1 MSSSWKALL
10 AYLYTQ
16 EISFA
21 SLKSN
26 RISRTADKDACSPK
40 SMYRLAV
47 KVRNPGFKARFLL
60 TSHQADLGNLK
71 EMAFESIRSQLTPS
85 NIVAEVFSKFTHR
98 YVLEFM
104 LIRVTNSCT

>member
-1 MSSSWKALL
+1 MSPSWKTFL

-26 RISRTADKDACSPK
+26 RTPRIADKDACSPK

-47 KVRNPGFKARFLL
+47 KVSNLGFKARFLL
-60 TSHQADLGNLK
+60 TSH
-71 EMAFESIRSQLTPS
+71 
-85 NIVAEVFSKFTHR
+85 
-98 YVLEFM
+98 
-104 LIRVTNSCT
+104 